1 MPGGEIMAHL
11 RRYLPFSYRY
21 RNVKI
26 LVDENMP
33 YARELFSRL
42 GEVKPVPGRPIPIEA
57 LADAQALMV
66 RSVTKVNA
74 SLLSGTAVKFVG
86 TATAGTD
93 HVDQQWL
100 GEAGIGFSAAPG
112 CNAIAVV
119 EYVFSAL
126 LMLAER
132 DGFTLKDRTVGIVGV
147 GNVGSRLQA
156 RLEAWGVR
164 TLLCD
169 PPRADRGD
177 AGDFRSLEELI
188 READILTFHT
198 PLFKEGPY
206 KTLHLANE
214 GLISALKPGAIL
226 INACR
231 GRVVDNAALLARL
244 EAGQDL
250 SVVLDVWEPEPDLNV
265 ELLKRVDIGTPH
277 IAGYTLEGKA
287 RGTTQ
292 VFEAFSAFIGHRQQV
307 ALDTLLPAPE
317 FGRITL
323 HGPLDQPTLKRLAH
337 LVYDVRRDDA
347 PLRKVAGI
355 PGEFDKLRKNYLERR
370 EWSSLYIQC
379 DDAEAASLLHKLGFS
394 AVYHPTH

>member
-42 GEVKPVPGRPIPIEA
+42 GEVKPVPGRPIPEGE

-93 HVDQQWL
+93 HVDQAWL

-132 DGFTLKDRTVGIVGV
+132 DGFALKDRTVGIVGV

-177 AGDFRSLEELI
+177 AGDFRPLEALV

-206 KTLHLANE
+206 KTLHLVDDA
-214 GLISALKPGAIL
+214 LISALKPGAIL

-231 GRVVDNAALLARL
+231 GRVVDNAALLTRL

-379 DDAEAASLLHKLGFS
+379 DDAEAASLLHKLGFT